1 MTLSRRIS
9 ASLSIA
15 AALAMSASP
24 ISAAPL
30 GPLSS
35 GAKAR
40 FDQSVTAPTGIG
52 STSFDHYRRYRHY
65 HHHRHGIDAG
75 DVIAGIAVIGVLAAV
90 ASAASQPRRAP
101 RYRDDDDRYD
111 YRYDGRDRYDSPRA
125 ERRRS
130 SASGDSIESAVERC
144 LARIERDIRVDAVEE
159 VRREGEGYVVRGALF
174 NGEGFSCRT
183 GADGRVRSVDYG
195 ESFASAVRARAP
207 LAEVENN
214 QWDDE
219 RYRAAWQRQREA
231 ELARADEA
239 APAYPGAPADG
250 DLDQAD
256 GA

>member
-9 ASLSIA
+9 TSLSIA

-24 ISAAPL
+24 ISAASL

-35 GAKAR
+35 ASEAR
-40 FDQSVTAPTGIG
+40 IDQSARVPTGIG

-65 HHHRHGIDAG
+65 HRHHHGIDAG

-101 RYRDDDDRYD
+101 RYRDYDDRYD
-111 YRYDGRDRYDSPRA
+111 DRYRYDPPR
-125 ERRRS
+125 EQRRRS

-195 ESFASAVRARAP
+195 EDFAAAERARAP
-207 LAEVENN
+207 LAEVEDN

-219 RYRAAWQRQREA
+219 RYRAAWERQRAA
-231 ELARADEA
+231 ELARADDA
-239 APAYPGAPADG
+239 APARRAAYPLAPVDG
-250 DLDQAD
+250 DLDEGD